1 MDDSHSRRI
10 QEDTPVSPDP
20 EVPLADR
27 LLNRATPDRFGEWYN
42 EREYAENIEN
52 GTPYFNKGGYQPEP
66 GRYSP
71 SKLLRCHRRQFYT
84 DHNAPEE
91 EPDPSGIF
99 WTGSKLEEELFLP
112 FLKQIADEMDVYV
125 QNSIWVDYSTNT
137 HVGQLKFKGSTDPVI
152 VDADAVPIL
161 PTEIKTR
168 STLENLSEPNPAHRA
183 QLHAYMEGLSR
194 DYDAD
199 IRTGVLIYGSRKTLE
214 IKRFRVDFD
223 EEFWQESVLDWASD
237 HTEYRLEESLPPA
250 SPEAE
255 WECGFCD
262 YRERCGKGDRH
273 ESDVGSSGLLTR
285 YTGYPRERLRE
296 YLEANPHGKLTPSL
310 AFEYRD
316 LADAFDVY
324 DWVCAEC
331 GLEVEWDA
339 VDWNGDVTAPPQ
351 CSQCLAEGTASL
363 LRGPRPSVQASRGG
377 SDAE

>member
-1 MDDSHSRRI
+1 MMAINSQPESDSS
-10 QEDTPVSPDP
+10 DADVSSLI
-20 EVPLADR
+20 EELSADQF
-27 LLNRATPDRFGEWYN
+27 TEWYL
-42 EREYAENIEN
+42 ERQYARNIRD
-52 GTPYFNKGGYQPEP
+52 GKPYFNTPSDEP
-66 GRYSP
+66 AADRYSP
-71 SKLLRCHRRQFYT
+71 SQLLQCHRKLFY
-84 DHNAPEE
+84 DDYNAPAETQ
-91 EPDPSGIF
+91 PPRGIF
-99 WTGSKLEEELFLP
+99 WTGTRFEEDIATAFLENEVLGDTTYLR
-112 FLKQIADEMDVYV
+112 
-125 QNSIWVDYSTNT
+125 NSIWVNYDIESSS
-137 HVGQLKFKGSTDPVI
+137 GALQIKGVTDPVI
-152 VDADAVPIL
+152 VDSDAVPIL

-168 STLENLSEPNPAHRA
+168 SSLENLSEPNPAHRA

-194 DYDAD
+194 EYDVD

-214 IKRFRVDFD
+214 IKRFQVDFD
-223 EEFWQESVLDWASD
+223 EEFWQESVLDWASE
-237 HTEYRLEESLPPA
+237 HTEYRLDESLPPA

-255 WECGFCD
+255 WECEFCD

-331 GLEVEWDA
+331 GLEVAWDA

-363 LRGPRPSVQASRGG
+363 LRGPRPSVQASGGG